1 MADAFKIMAD
11 AFNVAVGGVLLK
23 LENEW
28 RPISYI
34 GYKLLKYQLLNSDEK
49 KCFAVIIR
57 VCKYR
62 QYLKGQSL

>member
-34 GYKLLKYQLLNSDEK
+34 GYKLLKYQLCNTVTK
-49 KCFAVIIR
+49 KNVL
-57 VCKYR
+57 
-62 QYLKGQSL
+62 Q